1 MFGGSL
7 SVTVPWAESWQ
18 FPDDLHVCIEPSRT
32 ANAGTERRRAW
43 AFCVIPAWAPRG
55 SSGRQDSL
63 SLGGVTGQGTS
74 GEGRRERPSRRHH
87 SLMHACVPRRSTRQ
101 PRTHGDKSKEP
112 GPSPARCKSS
122 ECVVGTTHTCVQCQ
136 AFGSGYRNPRPVG
149 SRHTV

>member
-74 GEGRRERPSRRHH
+74 GEGEGEGE
-87 SLMHACVPRRSTRQ
+87 AI
-101 PRTHGDKSKEP
+101 KEAP
-112 GPSPARCKSS
+112 FTNARMCSPAD
-122 ECVVGTTHTCVQCQ
+122 
-136 AFGSGYRNPRPVG
+136 NPAAEDTR
-149 SRHTV
+149 